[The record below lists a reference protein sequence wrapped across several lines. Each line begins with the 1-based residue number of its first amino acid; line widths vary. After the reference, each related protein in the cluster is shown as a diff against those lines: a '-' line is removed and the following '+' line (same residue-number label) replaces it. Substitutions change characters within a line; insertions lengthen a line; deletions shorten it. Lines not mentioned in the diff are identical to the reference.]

1 MCRPIITLGIPWK
14 SLSFLFFYANVQP
27 RDFKW
32 LLPAGSPWAAS
43 GLNWDSSQTFLVPIP
58 FSEEEAHT
66 KNNADSANIAVIFHG
81 EKRRLSSYR
90 QSLRKL
96 PLDFFVLSLQSHLS
110 SPTLKFSSYGFFSF
124 HFPIFVKP
132 LKSHLF
138 IVHTL
143 AAKQNCCSSMPAAL

>member
-32 LLPAGSPWAAS
+32 LLTAGSPWAAS

-66 KNNADSANIAVIFHG
+66 KNNADSANIAVIFHH
-81 EKRRLSSYR
+81 EMFSKNI
-90 QSLRKL
+90 
-96 PLDFFVLSLQSHLS
+96 HLTVFPVS
-110 SPTLKFSSYGFFSF
+110 IRTLLWNKYNDYPGIIFSKFSETIFSQYINNIMNAF
-124 HFPIFVKP
+124 RN
-132 LKSHLF
+132 LF
-138 IVHTL
+138 IW
-143 AAKQNCCSSMPAAL
+143 